1 MSKLE
6 WHMVGSRKFD
16 GTRRNFAYG
25 YLLILSIFGV
35 IGCNNSNGPG
45 AGTDSSS
52 VSITST
58 ISPERT
64 VIKPEPI
71 ASYRYAIPNDLNA
84 WDFKVSLKET
94 SRRFDYVLEMQYQE
108 MTGMDTIS
116 FPNFGFEPEPVI
128 KKGTNNLE
136 CLVGFLDKEKKFR
149 DYLKVFVDG
158 DRLRVKTLKQYS
170 VYQK

>member
-1 MSKLE
+1 
-6 WHMVGSRKFD
+6 MVDKKRFNK
-16 GTRRNFAYG
+16 TRGNSAFG
-25 YLLILSIFGV
+25 FLLIVSGFCI
-35 IGCNNSNGPG
+35 ISCNNSNRPG
-45 AGTDSSS
+45 GGTDSSS

-64 VIKPEPI
+64 VVKPEPV

-94 SRRFDYVLEMQYQE
+94 TRRFDYVLEMKYQE
-108 MTGMDTIS
+108 MSGMDTIS

-128 KKGTNNLE
+128 KKGNNDLE